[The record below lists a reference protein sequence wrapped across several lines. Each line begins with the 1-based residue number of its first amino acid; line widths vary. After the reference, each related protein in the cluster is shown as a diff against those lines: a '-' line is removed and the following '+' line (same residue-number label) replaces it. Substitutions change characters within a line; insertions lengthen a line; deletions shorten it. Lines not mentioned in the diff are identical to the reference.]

1 MTAADDSVLAGT
13 SITIPA
19 GALTTDTTISIGL
32 SEQDVAPKGTT
43 AAGPVVDFEPSG
55 TVFAKPVTMTIPV
68 TASHSLYIEAVEADG
83 STSVIAVKSVSDG
96 IATFQV
102 KGFTSFG
109 AWTGTSTV
117 DASVTCASN
126 ADCASGETCTDGVCG
141 GIFHV
146 RRRRLR
152 ERRDLLVVPGGL
164 RQLHDDGRRGC
175 RLHYRRGLHWRERLH
190 QRRLRVELRRRGR
203 GRRGLRQPVARREHR
218 LRRGRRRAG
227 VRGGGDALRKRL
239 HRCLVRPGQL
249 RRLRDGVPDG
259 ADLLRRGL
267 HDLKR
272 RKRQRAPRPSPGA
285 LLPLLEQV
293 AERPERGPGGALAA
307 DLLELRPLLG
317 VLRGLDREA

>member
-1 MTAADDSVLAGT
+1 MTLRLGACGLSGCLAVLVLAACSGGSSVASKYVATAVIGPTGGTIPVTAADDSVLAGT

-141 GIFHV
+141 GSSTCGDGVCGSGETCSSCPADCGNCTTTVDAGAACTTDADCI
-146 RRRRLR
+146 
-152 ERRDLLVVPGGL
+152 GGNACISGVCAL
-164 RQLHDDGRRGC
+164 NFVD
-175 RLHYRRGLHWRERLH
+175 
-190 QRRLRVELRRRGR
+190 
-203 GRRGLRQPVARREHR
+203 
-218 LRRGRRRAG
+218 AG
-227 VRGGGDALRKRL
+227 AGDAAFDSLS
-239 HRCLVRPGQL
+239 
-249 RRLRDGVPDG
+249 PDASIG
-259 ADLLRRGL
+259 FDA
-267 HDLKR
+267 
-272 RKRQRAPRPSPGA
+272 
-285 LLPLLEQV
+285 
-293 AERPERGPGGALAA
+293 AA
-307 DLLELRPLLG
+307 DAPVCAAGETLCGSVCIDVSSDPDNCGACGTACPTGQICSEG
-317 VLRGLDREA
+317 VCTT